1 MKAELIVLG
10 LRSRGHGS
18 EQRRAVENS
27 KAPDVAGCRVRRC
40 VVNRASK
47 ALTPPPPGPRPFL
60 SIADGRAEVGRS
72 PRAWRLLRCGA
83 TNQRP
88 PHPPKPVAVRCCS
101 LLVLVSV
108 NVMVGQVGN
117 SACAVRGISVATVH
131 ASAPPVHSAPTAVIA
146 TIDRGR
152 GARPLS
158 ILCTNR
164 LQKGQAAS

>member
-1 MKAELIVLG
+1 MA
-10 LRSRGHGS
+10 
-18 EQRRAVENS
+18 
-27 KAPDVAGCRVRRC
+27 
-40 VVNRASK
+40 
-47 ALTPPPPGPRPFL
+47 
-60 SIADGRAEVGRS
+60 
-72 PRAWRLLRCGA
+72 
-83 TNQRP
+83 
-88 PHPPKPVAVRCCS
+88 
-101 LLVLVSV
+101 
-108 NVMVGQVGN
+108 GQVGN

>member
-1 MKAELIVLG
+1 VDVSQITRTLENPEQKWAAAHGLGGCCDAMRCDATKPKA
-10 LRSRGHGS
+10 
-18 EQRRAVENS
+18 
-27 KAPDVAGCRVRRC
+27 
-40 VVNRASK
+40 
-47 ALTPPPPGPRPFL
+47 
-60 SIADGRAEVGRS
+60 
-72 PRAWRLLRCGA
+72 
-83 TNQRP
+83 
-88 PHPPKPVAVRCCS
+88 PHPPKPVAVRCAVRCCS
-101 LLVLVSV
+101 LFVLVRGGRPRNRSV
-108 NVMVGQVGN
+108 NVMAGQVGN